1 MHELF
6 SFIITFIL
14 IHTRW
19 SLIFVDNNSSLTIS
33 KYSKS
38 MKKRLVCFL
47 YFKNISLAF
56 NHTRCGCQ
64 NNDRKGKITDI
75 LQKEMQRAVR
85 QKENVNILK

>member
-1 MHELF
+1 
-6 SFIITFIL
+6 
-14 IHTRW
+14 
-19 SLIFVDNNSSLTIS
+19 
-33 KYSKS
+33 

-64 NNDRKGKITDI
+64 KNDRKGKITDI